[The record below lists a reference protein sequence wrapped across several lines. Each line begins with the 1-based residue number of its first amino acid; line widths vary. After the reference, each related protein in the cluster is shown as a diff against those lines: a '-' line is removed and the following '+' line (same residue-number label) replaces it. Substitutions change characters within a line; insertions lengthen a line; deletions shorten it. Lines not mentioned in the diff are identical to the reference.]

1 MNPAQLTL
9 FSIID
14 HNTRDPGS
22 FDQQPGRPSAPGPAS
37 FQAGSAA
44 QTADMVTSDTID
56 IAPARDPLQAA
67 AQASS
72 PAPAHQPRKQHDER
86 PGRGDLLLYALLALL
101 MAAAWQ
107 ITQLNLFKPND
118 DLSYWIA
125 VAGGSM
131 MLALFSYPLRKYM
144 RFMQGLGKVKW
155 WFWVHLFLGIGG
167 PWLIL
172 VHSGFHVGSLNAGVA
187 LYSMAIVVASG
198 VVGRFI
204 YVRINRGLNGERVSL
219 VELRER
225 AGMVESDARSKLDFS
240 PEVKAR
246 LLAFEQHELRASPG
260 WLTHLRQVTVLPLQ
274 QGVAYLRCAAALRR
288 RLRQMAAE
296 QGWTPDDLQRRQRR
310 ALRLAD
316 RYLDAVVRV
325 AQYSAYERL
334 FALWHLAHLPFVYL
348 LIISAVVH
356 VIAVH
361 AY

>member
-1 MNPAQLTL
+1 M
-9 FSIID
+9 
-14 HNTRDPGS
+14 
-22 FDQQPGRPSAPGPAS
+22 
-37 FQAGSAA
+37 
-44 QTADMVTSDTID
+44 MMTSDTLD
-56 IAPARDPLQAA
+56 ITAAHGTAQAPARAPSAEGTASLTRQRRRRPSSQAA
-67 AQASS
+67 LAAT
-72 PAPAHQPRKQHDER
+72 PHAPAQPRQER
-86 PGRGDLLLYALLALL
+86 HVAHPGRGDIVLYALLALL
-101 MAAAWQ
+101 VAAAWQ
-107 ITQLNLFKPND
+107 ITQLQLFKASD

-131 MLALFSYPLRKYM
+131 MLALFSYPLRKHV

-155 WFWVHLFLGIGG
+155 WFWTHLFLGIAG

-172 VHSGFHVGSLNAGVA
+172 LHSAFHIGSLNAGIA
-187 LYSMAIVVASG
+187 LYSMVIVVASG

-204 YVRINRGLNGERVSL
+204 HVRINRGLNGERMSL
-219 VELRER
+219 VELRRR

-246 LLAFEQHELRASPG
+246 LLAFEANQLRTHPG

-274 QGVAYLRCAAALRR
+274 QAVVYLRCAAELRR
-288 RLRQMAAE
+288 RLRRMAAV
-296 QGWTPDDLQRRQRR
+296 QAWSADDLRRHQRR

-316 RYLDAVVRV
+316 RYLEAVVRV

>member
-1 MNPAQLTL
+1 ML
-9 FSIID
+9 
-14 HNTRDPGS
+14 
-22 FDQQPGRPSAPGPAS
+22 
-37 FQAGSAA
+37 
-44 QTADMVTSDTID
+44 TSDTID
-56 IAPARDPLQAA
+56 IAPEEAPPTQRKRPRAA
-67 AQASS
+67 AAADKTT
-72 PAPAHQPRKQHDER
+72 PAAPAKPPQERGDEQ
-86 PGRGDLLLYALLALL
+86 PGRGDILLYALLALL
-101 MAAAWQ
+101 VAAAWQ
-107 ITQLNLFKPND
+107 ITQLKLFKPND

-131 MLALFSYPLRKYM
+131 MLALFSYPLRKYV

-172 VHSGFHVGSLNAGVA
+172 VHSGFHIGSLNAGVA
-187 LYSMAIVVASG
+187 LYSMVIVVASG

-204 YVRINRGLNGERVSL
+204 YVRVNRGLNGERMSL

-225 AGMVESDARSKLDFS
+225 AGMVENDARSKLDFS

-246 LLAFEQHELRASPG
+246 LLAFEEHELRATPG
-260 WLTHLRQVTVLPLQ
+260 WLTHLRQVTVLTLQ
-274 QGVAYLRCAAALRR
+274 QYVAYLRCAAELRR
-288 RLRQMAAE
+288 RLRQMSTE
-296 QGWTPDDLQRRQRR
+296 QAWTPDDLQRRERR

-356 VIAVH
+356 VVAVH

>member
-1 MNPAQLTL
+1 MQTAEALPA
-9 FSIID
+9 
-14 HNTRDPGS
+14 
-22 FDQQPGRPSAPGPAS
+22 RPSVATPREAIADRAPVRAARPVVVVATGGGR
-37 FQAGSAA
+37 QALGRAPSAA
-44 QTADMVTSDTID
+44 AELGQV
-56 IAPARDPLQAA
+56 
-67 AQASS
+67 
-72 PAPAHQPRKQHDER
+72 H

-101 MAAAWQ
+101 VGAAWQ
-107 ITQLNLFKPND
+107 ISRLQLFKPND

-125 VAGGSM
+125 VTGGLM
-131 MLALFSYPLRKYM
+131 MLALFTYPLRKHM

-155 WFWVHLFLGIGG
+155 WFWVHLFLGIAG

-172 VHSGFHVGSLNAGVA
+172 VHSSFQIGSINAGVA
-187 LYSMAIVVASG
+187 LYSMIVVVLSG

-204 YVRINRGLNGERVSL
+204 YVRVNRGLNGQRMSL
-219 VELRER
+219 TELRER
-225 AGMVESDARSKLDFS
+225 AGMVESDARSKLDFA

-246 LLAFEQHELRASPG
+246 LLAFEERELRASPG
-260 WLTHLRQVTVLPLQ
+260 WLTHLRQVTVLPVQRAIACLT
-274 QGVAYLRCAAALRR
+274 CATALRR
-288 RLRQMAAE
+288 RLRRMAAE
-296 QGWTPDDLQRRQRR
+296 QGWSADDLQRRRRR
-310 ALRLAD
+310 ALRLVD

>member
-1 MNPAQLTL
+1 LA
-9 FSIID
+9 FE
-14 HNTRDPGS
+14 
-22 FDQQPGRPSAPGPAS
+22 
-37 FQAGSAA
+37 AGFAA
-44 QTADMVTSDTID
+44 QNADMLTSDTID
-56 IAPARDPLQAA
+56 IAAEQAPPTQRKRPRSASRAA
-67 AQASS
+67 AAADKAT
-72 PAPAHQPRKQHDER
+72 PAAPAKPPQER
-86 PGRGDLLLYALLALL
+86 GEEHPGRGDLVLYALLALL
-101 MAAAWQ
+101 AAAAWQ
-107 ITQLNLFKPND
+107 ITQLKLFKPND

-131 MLALFSYPLRKYM
+131 MLALFSYPLRKYV

-155 WFWVHLFLGIGG
+155 WFWVHLLLGIGG

-172 VHSGFHVGSLNAGVA
+172 VHSGFHIGSLNAGVA
-187 LYSMAIVVASG
+187 LYSMVIVVASG

-204 YVRINRGLNGERVSL
+204 HVRVNRGLNGERMSL

-225 AGMVESDARSKLDFS
+225 AGMIENDARSKLDFS
-240 PEVKAR
+240 PEVEAR
-246 LLAFEQHELRASPG
+246 LLAFEQHELRACPG

-274 QGVAYLRCAAALRR
+274 QYVAYLRCAAELRR
-288 RLRQMAAE
+288 RLREMSTE
-296 QGWTPDDLQRRQRR
+296 QAWTPDDLQRRERR

>member
-1 MNPAQLTL
+1 ML
-9 FSIID
+9 
-14 HNTRDPGS
+14 
-22 FDQQPGRPSAPGPAS
+22 
-37 FQAGSAA
+37 
-44 QTADMVTSDTID
+44 TSDTID
-56 IAPARDPLQAA
+56 IAPEQAPPTRRKQPRASTRAA
-67 AQASS
+67 APAEKATP
-72 PAPAHQPRKQHDER
+72 PAPAKPAQERHDEH
-86 PGRGDLLLYALLALL
+86 PGRGDLLLYALVALL
-101 MAAAWQ
+101 IAAAWQ
-107 ITQLNLFKPND
+107 ITQLKLFKPND
-118 DLSYWIA
+118 DVSYWIA

-131 MLALFSYPLRKYM
+131 MLALFSYPLRKYV

-167 PWLIL
+167 PWMIL
-172 VHSGFHVGSLNAGVA
+172 VHSGFHIGSLNAGVA
-187 LYSMAIVVASG
+187 LYSMVIVVASG

-204 YVRINRGLNGERVSL
+204 HVRVNRGLNGERMSL

-225 AGMVESDARSKLDFS
+225 AGMVENDARSKLDFS
-240 PEVKAR
+240 PETETR

-260 WLTHLRQVTVLPLQ
+260 WLTHLRQATVLPLQ
-274 QGVAYLRCAAALRR
+274 QYVAYLRCAAELRR
-288 RLRQMAAE
+288 RLRQMATE
-296 QGWTPDDLQRRQRR
+296 QAWTPDDLQRRERR

>member
-1 MNPAQLTL
+1 MLIAEAASTEVTPAPAREPASPRVRARTPPA
-9 FSIID
+9 
-14 HNTRDPGS
+14 RR
-22 FDQQPGRPSAPGPAS
+22 RPSAPAAVEDGGAGAAS
-37 FQAGSAA
+37 PG
-44 QTADMVTSDTID
+44 
-56 IAPARDPLQAA
+56 R
-67 AQASS
+67 
-72 PAPAHQPRKQHDER
+72 ER
-86 PGRGDLLLYALLALL
+86 RGDHPGRGDLLLYALLALL
-101 MAAAWQ
+101 VGAAWQ
-107 ITQLNLFKPND
+107 ISRLQWFKPND

-131 MLALFSYPLRKYM
+131 MLALFSYPLRKYV

-155 WFWVHLFLGIGG
+155 WFWTHLFLGIAG

-172 VHSGFHVGSLNAGVA
+172 VHSSFHVGSLNAGVA
-187 LYSMAIVVASG
+187 LYSMVIVVISG

-204 YVRINRGLNGERVSL
+204 YVRINRGLNGERMSL
-219 VELRER
+219 AELRER

-260 WLTHLRQVTVLPLQ
+260 WLTHLRQVTLLPLQ
-274 QGVAYLRCAAALRR
+274 QTIAYLRCASVLRR
-288 RLRQMAAE
+288 RLREMAAE
-296 QGWTPDDLQRRQRR
+296 QGWAPDDLRRRQRR
-310 ALRLAD
+310 ALRLVH

-356 VIAVH
+356 VVAVH

>member
-1 MNPAQLTL
+1 MLT
-9 FSIID
+9 
-14 HNTRDPGS
+14 
-22 FDQQPGRPSAPGPAS
+22 AP
-37 FQAGSAA
+37 
-44 QTADMVTSDTID
+44 TID
-56 IAPARDPLQAA
+56 EAPARQPRTSTTVQPRVRAGDGDAA
-67 AQASS
+67 AALDVKREG
-72 PAPAHQPRKQHDER
+72 AGDR
-86 PGRGDLLLYALLALL
+86 PGRGDVLLYLLLALL
-101 MAAAWQ
+101 VALAWQ
-107 ITQLNLFKPND
+107 ITQLALFKPND
-118 DLSYWIA
+118 DVSYWLA

-131 MLALFSYPLRKYM
+131 MLALFSYPLRKYV

-155 WFWVHLFLGIGG
+155 WFWVHLFLGIAG

-172 VHSGFHVGSLNAGVA
+172 VHSGFHIGSLNAGVA

-204 YVRINRGLNGERVSL
+204 HVRINRGLNGERMSL
-219 VELRER
+219 VELQQR

-260 WLTHLRQVTVLPLQ
+260 WLTSLRQVTALPLQ
-274 QGVAYLRCAAALRR
+274 QRIAYVRCAAELRR
-288 RLRQMAAE
+288 RLHRMAAG
-296 QGWTPDDLQRRQRR
+296 QGWSADDLQRRQRR
-310 ALRLAD
+310 ALRLVD

>member
-1 MNPAQLTL
+1 ML
-9 FSIID
+9 
-14 HNTRDPGS
+14 
-22 FDQQPGRPSAPGPAS
+22 
-37 FQAGSAA
+37 
-44 QTADMVTSDTID
+44 TSDTID
-56 IAPARDPLQAA
+56 IAPEQAPPTPHKQPRGAGA
-67 AQASS
+67 AQSTTP
-72 PAPAHQPRKQHDER
+72 PAPANPTHER
-86 PGRGDLLLYALLALL
+86 RDGHPGRGDVLLYALLTLL
-101 MAAAWQ
+101 VAAAWQ
-107 ITQLNLFKPND
+107 ITQLKLFKPND

-131 MLALFSYPLRKYM
+131 MLALFSYPLRKYV

-155 WFWVHLFLGIGG
+155 WFSVHLFLGIGG

-172 VHSGFHVGSLNAGVA
+172 VHSGFHIGSLNAGVA
-187 LYSMAIVVASG
+187 LYSMVIVVASG

-204 YVRINRGLNGERVSL
+204 HVRVNRGLNGERMSL

-274 QGVAYLRCAAALRR
+274 QTIAYLLCAAELRS
-288 RLRQMAAE
+288 RLRQMSTE
-296 QGWTPDDLQRRQRR
+296 QAWTPDDLQRRERR

-348 LIISAVVH
+348 LIISAIVH

>member
-1 MNPAQLTL
+1 MPSPNKDRPLQVAAPSNPTATKQPAQQQ
-9 FSIID
+9 
-14 HNTRDPGS
+14 RD
-22 FDQQPGRPSAPGPAS
+22 D
-37 FQAGSAA
+37 
-44 QTADMVTSDTID
+44 
-56 IAPARDPLQAA
+56 
-67 AQASS
+67 
-72 PAPAHQPRKQHDER
+72 KE
-86 PGRGDLLLYALLALL
+86 GRGDILLYALLVLL
-101 MAAAWQ
+101 VAAAWQ
-107 ITQLNLFKPND
+107 ISQLKLFKPND

-131 MLALFSYPLRKYM
+131 MLALFSYPLRKYV
-144 RFMQGLGKVKW
+144 RFMQSLGKVKW
-155 WFWVHLFLGIGG
+155 WFWVHLFLGIAG

-172 VHSGFHVGSLNAGVA
+172 VHSSFHIGSLNAGVA
-187 LYSMAIVVASG
+187 LYSMVIVVASG
-198 VVGRFI
+198 VIGRFI
-204 YVRINRGLNGERVSL
+204 YVRVNRGLNGQRMSL
-219 VELRER
+219 AELRER

-246 LLAFEQHELRASPG
+246 LLAFEEDELRADPG
-260 WLTHLRQVTVLPLQ
+260 WLTHLRQVTLLPLQ
-274 QGVAYLRCAAALRR
+274 QYVAYLRCAAELRR
-288 RLRQMAAE
+288 RLREMAG
-296 QGWTPDDLQRRQRR
+296 QHSWTPEDLRRRNRR

>member
-1 MNPAQLTL
+1 MA
-9 FSIID
+9 FE
-14 HNTRDPGS
+14 
-22 FDQQPGRPSAPGPAS
+22 
-37 FQAGSAA
+37 AGFAA
-44 QTADMVTSDTID
+44 QNADMLTSDTID
-56 IAPARDPLQAA
+56 IAAEQAPPTQRKRPRSASRAA
-67 AQASS
+67 AAADKAT
-72 PAPAHQPRKQHDER
+72 PAAPAKPPQER
-86 PGRGDLLLYALLALL
+86 GEEHPGRGDLVLYALLALL
-101 MAAAWQ
+101 AAAAWQ
-107 ITQLNLFKPND
+107 ITQLKLFKPND

-131 MLALFSYPLRKYM
+131 MLALFSYPLRKYV

-155 WFWVHLFLGIGG
+155 WFWVHLLLGIGG

-172 VHSGFHVGSLNAGVA
+172 VHSGFHIGSLNAGVA
-187 LYSMAIVVASG
+187 LYSMVIVVASG

-204 YVRINRGLNGERVSL
+204 HVRVNRGLNGERMSL

-225 AGMVESDARSKLDFS
+225 AGMIENDARSKLDFS
-240 PEVKAR
+240 PEVEAR
-246 LLAFEQHELRASPG
+246 LLAFEQHELRACPG
-260 WLTHLRQVTVLPLQ
+260 WLTHLRQATVLPLQ
-274 QGVAYLRCAAALRR
+274 QYVAYLRCAAELRR
-288 RLRQMAAE
+288 RLREMSAE
-296 QGWTPDDLQRRQRR
+296 QAWTPDDLQRRERR